1 VGLRRFAVEV
11 IIAPEGSPGRNRL
24 KIQSRK
30 TLYFLGKTGAAITR
44 AVLATC
50 RIREYIEEPAWHPH
64 MGGRGRNFLLSTWH
78 ENLLVGAWYC
88 GRLPYFHTLASP
100 SRDGEIITGC
110 ASALGMTV
118 LRGSSNDGGVRA
130 LKQIV
135 DESRSKKR
143 FRFGFTPDG
152 PRGPRREI
160 KFGVAYVAAK
170 SRLPVVSMGIACEN
184 GWRAPSWDLLQVPK
198 PFSKV
203 QIVVTEPI
211 WSPPNATREQMEQFS
226 HRIASEMNRSQELAE
241 SLLKKPIVSDRHR
254 IGERRNAA

>member
-1 VGLRRFAVEV
+1 LVIVGASDNRRAD
-11 IIAPEGSPGRNRL
+11 RL

-30 TLYFLGKTGAAITR
+30 TLYFAGKAGAAITR
-44 AVLATC
+44 AILATC
-50 RIREYIEEPAWHPH
+50 KIREYIEEPAWHPH

-170 SRLPVVSMGIACEN
+170 SGLPVVSMGIACEN
-184 GWRAPSWDLLQVPK
+184 GWRTPSWDRLQIPK

-203 QIVVTEPI
+203 QVVVTEPI
-211 WSPPNATREQMEQFS
+211 WSPRNATRDEMEAFS
-226 HRIASEMNRSQELAE
+226 HRIAGEMNRSQELAE
-241 SLLKKPIVSDRHR
+241 SLLKNPVVSDRR
-254 IGERRNAA
+254 RVGELRRAA